1 MAHRRARVLLVV
13 GAVAAL
19 AFFAGAIMREA
30 PGDRDALL
38 GSDISLAD
46 RVVSLRMRVA
56 AVERENR
63 NLRTQLWVRTTLG
76 RSRLNLAPDEMDR
89 VVASLL
95 EAHNRYGI
103 PAEVLLAVIKA
114 ESDFDVDAVST
125 AGAVGLMQVM
135 PETAREVARDLNIP
149 WAGEKML
156 RDPAINIRLGS
167 EYLYRMFRRF
177 SHADNALAAYN
188 AGPTRVEG
196 LNHAGIL
203 PRKYAGRV
211 RQSMKQLAR

>member
-1 MAHRRARVLLVV
+1 MSRRRAKGLLIL
-13 GAVAAL
+13 GAAAAL
-19 AFFAGAIMREA
+19 AFLAGAVTGDATREQ
-30 PGDRDALL
+30 GALL
-38 GSDISLAD
+38 GSDISLSD

-56 AVERENR
+56 AVERENE
-63 NLRTQLWVRTTLG
+63 NLRTQLWVRSTLG
-76 RSRLNLAPDEMDR
+76 RSQLDLAPDQLDR

-114 ESDFDVDAVST
+114 ESDFDVDAVSR

-135 PETAREVARDLNIP
+135 PATGREVAMDLNIT
-149 WAGEKML
+149 WIGEKML
-156 RDPAINIRLGS
+156 RDPAINIQLGS
-167 EYLYRMFRRF
+167 EYLHRMFRRF
-177 SHADNALAAYN
+177 GHADNALAAYN
-188 AGPTRVEG
+188 AGPSRVEG

-203 PRKYAGRV
+203 PAEYAGRV